1 MAVCL
6 KRPMVLVIVL
16 WNVALVFVVLYVA
29 KGINIRDDLNH
40 ALKGGSYY
48 VCIRSMMMQRGQ
60 SSHKNVLFI

>member
-1 MAVCL
+1 M
-6 KRPMVLVIVL
+6 KQEY
-16 WNVALVFVVLYVA
+16 VFVVLYVA

>member
-1 MAVCL
+1 MSL
-6 KRPMVLVIVL
+6 LFYIE
-16 WNVALVFVVLYVA
+16 YVA
-29 KGINIRDDLNH
+29 KGINILDDLNH